1 MQLQSAKIF
10 TILFFFIMTQIS
22 PSTGKLSLIFSV
34 IKKSLRGEELD
45 FTTGSIRLSVILLAI
60 PMMLEMMME
69 SVFALVDLYFV
80 GHLEHSS
87 YAIQTVGLTESVI
100 TIIYSLA
107 IGISMAAT
115 AVVARRIGEKDPVA
129 AGKAGMQA
137 ILITVCIVAIISLFG
152 VIFGTDILLLMGASP
167 EAALHGTPFIRIM
180 MGSSIIIALL
190 FLINGIF
197 RGAGNAAIAMKS
209 LWIANI
215 SNILLCPVFINGF
228 GPVPAFG
235 LTGAAIATTIG
246 RSLGVSY
253 QLFHLFNG
261 KNLLKITLAYLKPD
275 WEQIKTL
282 VQIAAPAVL
291 QFVIASCSW
300 IFLAQLVATTGGDN
314 GSAGYQTAMRL
325 MMFFLLPAWG
335 LSNAAATLV
344 GQNLGAKEIG
354 RAEESVLK
362 TAKYNMIYMG
372 IVMLISLLGA
382 EYLVA
387 FFTDDPEVRIY
398 AVRAVRIIAC
408 GYIFYGIGM
417 VMINAF
423 NGAGDT
429 WTPTKVN
436 LVGFWLFQIPF
447 AWLLSKHFDMGPD
460 GVFIAI
466 PVAETAITIAS
477 YILFKR
483 GKWKEMKV

>member
-1 MQLQSAKIF
+1 
-10 TILFFFIMTQIS
+10 MTQIS
-22 PSTGKLSLIFSV
+22 PAKGKLSLIFSV

-80 GHLEHSS
+80 GHLEESS
-87 YAIQTVGLTESVI
+87 FAIQTVGLTESVI

-107 IGISMAAT
+107 VGISMAAT
-115 AVVARRIGEKDPVA
+115 AVVARRIGEKDPEA

-137 ILITVCIVAIISLFG
+137 ILITVCITAIISILG
-152 VIFGTDILLLMGASP
+152 VIFGTEILLLMGASP
-167 EAALHGTPFIRIM
+167 EAAAHGTPFIRIM
-180 MGSSIIIALL
+180 MGGSIIIALL

-215 SNILLCPVFINGF
+215 SNIILCPILINGL
-228 GPVPAFG
+228 GPIPAFG

-246 RSLGVSY
+246 RSIGVSY

-261 KNLLKITLAYLKPD
+261 KNRLKITLAYLKPD
-275 WEQIKTL
+275 WTQIKSL
-282 VQIAAPAVL
+282 VQIASPAVL
-291 QFVIASCSW
+291 QFIIASCSW

-314 GSAGYQTAMRL
+314 GSAGYQTALRL

-344 GQNLGAKEIG
+344 GQNLGANQIQ
-354 RAEESVLK
+354 RAEDAVLK
-362 TAKYNMIYMG
+362 TAKYNVIYMG
-372 IVMLISLLGA
+372 SVMLISLIGA

-387 FFTDDPEVRIY
+387 FFTNDIQVQQY
-398 AVRAVRIIAC
+398 AVRATRIIAG

-436 LVGFWLFQIPF
+436 FVGFWLFQIPL
-447 AWLLSKHFDMGPD
+447 AYLLAKYFELGPE

-477 YILFKR
+477 FILFKR
-483 GKWKEMKV
+483 GKWKQIKV